1 MAEMLRSKEKMGKS
15 PNEMECLMKNICK
28 MEVEMVESIY
38 RWMVL
43 IWKTS
48 TNGGLNG
55 KNNYQM
61 KLSMEK

>member
-1 MAEMLRSKEKMGKS
+1 MLRSKEKMGKS
-15 PNEMECLMKNICK
+15 PNEMECFMKNEGK
-28 MEVEMVESIY
+28 MEVEMGKSIY

-55 KNNYQM
+55 KNSYQM